1 MFGVP
6 AEDRGSLIMYG
17 RMPEA
22 GSNTLFGNFIVF
34 EEPDV
39 CCVCASDS
47 VCLCHI
53 HGSFNVRLKAHLF
66 SLPASSPL
74 IAILGFLTAFP
85 LILSSAEKNICLYK
99 MLYKSHFGSSRKIL
113 K

>member
-22 GSNTLFGNFIVF
+22 GSSTLFGNFIVF

-39 CCVCASDS
+39 CMCVY
-47 VCLCHI
+47 VC
-53 HGSFNVRLKAHLF
+53 VRLGLF
-66 SLPASSPL
+66 VPHP
-74 IAILGFLTAFP
+74 
-85 LILSSAEKNICLYK
+85 
-99 MLYKSHFGSSRKIL
+99 
-113 K
+113 

>member
-39 CCVCASDS
+39 CVCASDS

-53 HGSFNVRLKAHLF
+53 HESFNVRLKAHLF

-74 IAILGFLTAFP
+74 IAILGFLTAFL
-85 LILSSAEKNICLYK
+85 LIWTSAEKIYAFIKCFINLTLAALVKY
-99 MLYKSHFGSSRKIL
+99 LSN
-113 K
+113 

>member
-39 CCVCASDS
+39 CMCVCARASD
-47 VCLCHI
+47 
-53 HGSFNVRLKAHLF
+53 
-66 SLPASSPL
+66 
-74 IAILGFLTAFP
+74 
-85 LILSSAEKNICLYK
+85 
-99 MLYKSHFGSSRKIL
+99 
-113 K
+113 